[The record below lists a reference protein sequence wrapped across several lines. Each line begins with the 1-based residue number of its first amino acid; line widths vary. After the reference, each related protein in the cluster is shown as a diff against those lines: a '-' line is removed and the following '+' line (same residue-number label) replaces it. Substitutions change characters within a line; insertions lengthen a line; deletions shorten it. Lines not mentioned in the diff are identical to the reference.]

1 MQHYL
6 PVWTRHDQWLDTR
19 GNGGKLPKYTLAERF
34 GASRGDALERC
45 RAAASIARIAGT
57 RAADTRLAKWLH
69 RAFMPS
75 LVVWGE
81 RDEIA
86 PAAQARSWAALLPRA
101 KARVIACTGPDV
113 LRAPGA
119 AAAVAN
125 LLSAPES
132 SSAR

>member
-1 MQHYL
+1 
-6 PVWTRHDQWLDTR
+6 LDTR
-19 GNGGKLPKYTLAERF
+19 GNGGKLPKFTLAERF
-34 GASRGDALERC
+34 GARGDALERR

-81 RDEIA
+81 RDEIV
-86 PAAQARSWAALLPRA
+86 PAAQAGSWAALPPRA
-101 KARVIACTGPDV
+101 KARVIAGTGPDV
-113 LRAPGA
+113 LGAPGV